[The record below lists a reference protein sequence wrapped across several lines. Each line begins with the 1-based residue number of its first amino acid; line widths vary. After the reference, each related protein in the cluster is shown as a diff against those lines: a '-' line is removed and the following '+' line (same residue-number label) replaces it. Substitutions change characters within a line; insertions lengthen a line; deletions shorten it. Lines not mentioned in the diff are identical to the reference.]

1 MNARIAAV
9 VWFTGALTVGCQ
21 SQEGQLSASVSLQT
35 QAEEQKRSIYDEV
48 ELIAGSG
55 AEEDE
60 PAEPDEEP
68 AYDPE
73 PELEPDAGT
82 LEQRAQEEMSYS
94 DDSHMCGNGEI
105 DEGELCDTAIVE
117 GEGVCPDECD
127 PAPGCPD
134 EVLVIR
140 GCSTR
145 CMAETEPSEECLA
158 NR

>member
-9 VWFTGALTVGCQ
+9 VWFAGALAVGCQ

-35 QAEEQKRSIYDEV
+35 QADEQKRAIYDEV

-60 PAEPDEEP
+60 PAEPEDEP

-73 PELEPDAGT
+73 PEPDAGT
-82 LEQRAQEEMSYS
+82 LEERAQEEMSFS
-94 DDSHMCGNGEI
+94 DDSHMCGNGEV

-117 GEGVCPDECD
+117 GEGVCPDECN

-134 EVLVIR
+134 EILVIR
-140 GCSTR
+140 GCGTR